1 MISIGIDL
9 GGTNIKSAVV
19 DSEKGLLNSYSVPTE
34 ADGGP
39 EKVLDRIADA
49 INKASDDAPDKPVGV
64 GIGSPGV
71 ISWNRTSVSHPPNL
85 PGWDVINVSEAIQK
99 RTGYHSIV
107 ENDANLMALGSS
119 RFGAGRNLDSLIM
132 LTLGTGVGGGII
144 YKRELYRGTTGG
156 AAELGH
162 VIIDYNGLESNSNT
176 KGDLE
181 AYLGQR
187 FLIRN
192 ALPLIQKHPE
202 NPLAKKFLD
211 NPDSM
216 EPVDISEEA
225 DKGNELAIEIFAHAG
240 KLLGYAIVNYIHILD
255 IRNIIVSGGV
265 AKAGKWI
272 LEPARE
278 AALERLMPPFVDGF
292 EIIYEP
298 LGNDAALLGAGSLA
312 FEHIAHHR

>member
-19 DSEKGLLNSYSVPTE
+19 HSEKGLLNSYSVPTE
-34 ADGGP
+34 ASGGP
-39 EKVLDRIADA
+39 ERILDRIAEA
-49 INKASDDAPDKPVGV
+49 IKKASSDAPEKPMGV
-64 GIGSPGV
+64 GIGSPGA
-71 ISWNRTSVSHPPNL
+71 ISWDRTSVSHPPNF
-85 PGWDVINVSEAIQK
+85 PGWVTVNVSNEIYN
-99 RTGYHSIV
+99 RTGLKAIV
-107 ENDANLMALGSS
+107 DNDANLMALGSS
-119 RFGAGRNLDSLIM
+119 RFGAGRHMDSLIM

-144 YKRELYRGTTGG
+144 YNRELYRGTTGG
-156 AAELGH
+156 AGELGH
-162 VIIDYNGLESNSNT
+162 VIIDYNGPESNSNA
-176 KGDLE
+176 KGGLE

-187 FLIRN
+187 FLVRN
-192 ALPLIQKHPE
+192 ALPLIRKHPE
-202 NPLAKKFLD
+202 NPLAKKFLND
-211 NPDSM
+211 PDSM

-225 DKGNELAIEIFAHAG
+225 DKGNELAIEIFANAG
-240 KLLGYAIVNYIHILD
+240 RLLGYAIANYIHILD